1 MNDVK
6 WHRFDPDLFGS
17 IHDEGVVALWDA
29 RDSHETVNKFRAH
42 TDDGIALDFNYLNAY
57 LLATGGDDNS
67 VKVWDLRK
75 PKIALMEL

>member
-29 RDSHETVNKFRAH
+29 RDSHEIVNKFRAH
-42 TDDGIALDFNYLNAY
+42 TDDGIALDFNY
-57 LLATGGDDNS
+57 
-67 VKVWDLRK
+67 
-75 PKIALMEL
+75 